1 MSRLP
6 DVQIRGLGIVVLLL
20 LIVAA
25 LRLGGSL

>member
-6 DVQIRGLGIVVLLL
+6 EVQVRGLGIIVLLL

-25 LRLGGSL
+25 IRLGARL